1 MNLHTK
7 NNYIKKVLKL
17 YTDQL
22 IGRRLLAYFNEYL
35 TTITK
40 EYVNEP
46 TDKLLTQLK
55 DYCISEHLTPNEKY
69 GVAMIIRFSNEINSI
84 ISKENNGKDNTD

>member
-1 MNLHTK
+1 MSTK
-7 NNYIKKVLKL
+7 ETNNYTKKVLKL

-22 IGRRLLAYFNEYL
+22 IGRRLLSYFNEYL

-46 TDKLLTQLK
+46 TNKLLERLK
-55 DYCISEHLTPNEKY
+55 EYCISEHLTPNEKF
-69 GVAMIIRFSNEINSI
+69 GVAMIIRYSNEINDI
-84 ISKENNGKDNTD
+84 LTQDNNG